1 MKDLPRAAGKPYL
14 GPGDLN
20 WAEIGPRGLCGLQ
33 SPTKG
38 SVKIFI
44 TIEIIDIELHCPS
57 TSYRIQNSLGIP
69 FNCSNILE
77 FSKIFLQLS
86 PFSMFLFLS
95 LKFWI
100 KLWKWGA
107 VISLNAQWSLV
118 FYLLSLNNRPEL
130 LQKCDLTRLNFSF
143 LFSLKNRAYVNHVR

>member
-44 TIEIIDIELHCPS
+44 TMDIFDLDCSFTNYLIKKPR
-57 TSYRIQNSLGIP
+57 YNY
-69 FNCSNILE
+69 SNIPE

-143 LFSLKNRAYVNHVR
+143 LFSLNEQGLC